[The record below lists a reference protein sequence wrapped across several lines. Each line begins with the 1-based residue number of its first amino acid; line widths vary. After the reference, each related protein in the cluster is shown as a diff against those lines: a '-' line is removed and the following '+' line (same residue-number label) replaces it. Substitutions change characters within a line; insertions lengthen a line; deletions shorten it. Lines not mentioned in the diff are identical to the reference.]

1 MSIVLLVVF
10 PNRAD
15 VLENLLNYTESRQWV
30 DMLAFEILFK
40 QMSNP
45 TIIDEGTT
53 AVIISGMNFGN
64 FGCRPLDTIGNPKW
78 WMIPKLYL
86 HCEIANS
93 VPIYWGHNS
102 QINLFQ
108 FLCMASRTI
117 NYQWN
122 IFPHL
127 LWDPPRISCLDH
139 TTVLGIGIWGTIN
152 SNLLV

>member
-53 AVIISGMNFGN
+53 AVIIV
-64 FGCRPLDTIGNPKW
+64 
-78 WMIPKLYL
+78 
-86 HCEIANS
+86 A
-93 VPIYWGHNS
+93 
-102 QINLFQ
+102 
-108 FLCMASRTI
+108 
-117 NYQWN
+117 
-122 IFPHL
+122 
-127 LWDPPRISCLDH
+127 
-139 TTVLGIGIWGTIN
+139 
-152 SNLLV
+152 